1 MNVHNVVADYQ
12 ISMHEYNAFRN
23 FFIHEH
29 INDIMYVC
37 MYILCL
43 CVCTLYVKPIDTG
56 IVY

>member
-1 MNVHNVVADYQ
+1 MNVYNVVADYQ
-12 ISMHEYNAFRN
+12 ISMHEYYAFRK

-29 INDIMYVC
+29 INEIMYVC
-37 MYILCL
+37 ILLCL